1 MVSRTLLFG
10 LGNPLLSDDALGLV
24 LAREVYK
31 AVAKKNALEPRG
43 LTGEEPPLGY
53 LDSPTPE
60 LILPLGD
67 IVGLA
72 EAAVAGVAALDVM
85 CGWERV
91 ILMDSIQTLEGVAG
105 TILRLGQEDFQDTV
119 RTASPHDLDLFSA
132 LEFGAENGFDVPDKV
147 VIYAIEA
154 QDVLTFHEG
163 LSDVVATAIPKA
175 TRRILIEQF

>member
-1 MVSRTLLFG
+1 MPSRTLLFG
-10 LGNPLLSDDALGLV
+10 LGNPLLSDDAVGLV

-31 AVAKKNALEPRG
+31 TLAHRNGLEPSG

-53 LDSPTPE
+53 LDLPAPE
-60 LILPLGD
+60 ITLPDGEV
-67 IVGLA
+67 VGLA

-91 ILMDSIQTLEGVAG
+91 VLMDSIQTVGGVPG
-105 TILRLGQEDFQDTV
+105 TILRLGRDDFQDTV

-132 LEFGAENGFDVPDKV
+132 LEFGAENGFEVPGEV

-163 LSDVVATAIPKA
+163 LGKVVADAVPEA
-175 TRRILIEQF
+175 TRRIMADQF